1 MTRNYPKAL
10 ESYQA
15 LVEKYP
21 ADEVGLSNLA
31 VHLFYSLNFE
41 EALVAGKNVMDIYP
55 GRAMYQT
62 NYALFAMYASDFET
76 GDTEARSALEISP
89 DYYNAWLPIA
99 IKAIVDG
106 DFEAAR
112 SAYESMALSS
122 AQGAPLA
129 EIGLGDLAIFTGD
142 FEAGREHLRRAVELA
157 TADDNQYVA
166 ATAYMAIAFAYEAEG
181 NLEAAQ
187 EASASA
193 LQVASGEPWIVQAAL
208 LHIAAGNIEAAAEI
222 AADLTNQLQ
231 PQTRAYGMLIEGL
244 IAHSNGRIVE
254 AIEKLSAAI
263 ELADFWLIRFY
274 LGRVYLDAGYYAEAV
289 DELTQSMD
297 RKGEAAA
304 LFLDD
309 ISTFR
314 YVAPVYY
321 WLGRAEAQLGM
332 GGSATEKL
340 EQFISLRPN
349 GGELVDDARERL

>member
-1 MTRNYPKAL
+1 M
-10 ESYQA
+10 
-15 LVEKYP
+15 P
-21 ADEVGLSNLA
+21 ATS
-31 VHLFYSLNFE
+31 
-41 EALVAGKNVMDIYP
+41 
-55 GRAMYQT
+55 RQ
-62 NYALFAMYASDFET
+62 
-76 GDTEARSALEISP
+76 

-122 AQGAPLA
+122 DQGAPLA

-193 LQVASGEPWIVQAAL
+193 LQVASGEPWIVQTAL

-340 EQFISLRPN
+340 EQFISLR
-349 GGELVDDARERL
+349 RL